1 MILNEFVGKKKSW
14 VGTVQRHFP
23 LQRVGSGRESNY
35 LSCVSIF
42 ISTAPY
48 FTAVDLANLAKELDE
63 DERVRMAEG
72 GVDSP
77 QYLR

>member
-1 MILNEFVGKKKSW
+1 MAEREIVQTVSLAVESGDKSYKH
-14 VGTVQRHFP
+14 VIYVVCPF
-23 LQRVGSGRESNY
+23 
-35 LSCVSIF
+35 LSH
-42 ISTAPY
+42 TAPY

-63 DERVRMAEG
+63 DERLRMAEG